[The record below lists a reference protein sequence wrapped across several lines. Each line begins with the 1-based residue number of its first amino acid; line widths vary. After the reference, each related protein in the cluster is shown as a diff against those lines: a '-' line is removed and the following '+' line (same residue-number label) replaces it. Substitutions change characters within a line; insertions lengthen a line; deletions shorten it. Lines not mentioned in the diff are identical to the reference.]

1 MGFFSRLR
9 DDARF
14 TAGAWR
20 ALRHTMPIA
29 RHPTRIFPTLMEEAA
44 ARHGDK
50 PALISDAETLTRKL
64 GVLAG
69 HCDTIGRD
77 VSEIEV
83 SAGVHDVEAAKPLFD
98 AGARL
103 LTVGVGGPDYDLSGL
118 EKLVAWRDTL

>member
-50 PALISDAETLTRKL
+50 PALISDAETLTYLQAQKEKRQQLQGRITQLQKERDAYAARAQPAKD
-64 GVLAG
+64 GFDEQVLALLRKQA
-69 HCDTIGRD
+69 T
-77 VSEIEV
+77 V
-83 SAGVHDVEAAKPLFD
+83 FD
-98 AGARL
+98 IK
-103 LTVGVGGPDYDLSGL
+103 Y
-118 EKLVAWRDTL
+118 